1 MRHLRGGALVALA
14 LVGMVIYALAVSQLA
29 EAPRRPALEEMRVAM
44 PRFAQVLLA
53 GGDRY
58 LAANIATVRALVAS
72 TEGLSPEQFAI
83 QGRVQRDASWL
94 NPAQQDNYYLAAGI
108 LSWNGQL
115 ETTQTILRRAHD
127 ARPFDIWP
135 AFYYGFHE
143 WHYNKLPL
151 EGVHWLRLAAERA
164 PGYPEQVGLLEMASR
179 WASTSDDL
187 GEAIRVVR
195 NMAAGTRD
203 QAFRSYLLKRAG
215 RLEALRE
222 LSLSAEKFRQ
232 QFDRSPTSLKEL
244 LAPGLLQKL
253 PQDPFGEGFELDSG
267 GQPVVAGSLK
277 RRKG

>member
-1 MRHLRGGALVALA
+1 MRPLRGRALGAFA
-14 LVGMVIYALAVSQLA
+14 LVGMFIYALAVLRLA
-29 EAPRRPALEEMRVAM
+29 EVHRRPALEEMRVAM
-44 PRFAQVLLA
+44 PRFAQVLVA

-72 TEGLSPEQFAI
+72 TEGLSSEHFTI
-83 QGRVQRDASWL
+83 QGRVQSDASWL

-115 ETTQTILRRAHD
+115 ETTQKILRRAHD

-143 WHYNKLPL
+143 WHYNKRPL
-151 EGVHWLRLAAERA
+151 EGVRWLRLAAERA

-179 WASTSDDL
+179 WASSSDDL

-203 QAFRSYLLKRAG
+203 QAFRSYLFKRVG

-222 LSLSAEKFRQ
+222 LRQSVKMFRMQ
-232 QFDRSPTSLKEL
+232 SGRVPSSLKEL
-244 LAPGLLQKL
+244 LAPGLLEKL
-253 PQDPFGEGFELDSG
+253 PMDPFGEGFELDSEG
-267 GQPVVAGSLK
+267 LPVVAGSLK